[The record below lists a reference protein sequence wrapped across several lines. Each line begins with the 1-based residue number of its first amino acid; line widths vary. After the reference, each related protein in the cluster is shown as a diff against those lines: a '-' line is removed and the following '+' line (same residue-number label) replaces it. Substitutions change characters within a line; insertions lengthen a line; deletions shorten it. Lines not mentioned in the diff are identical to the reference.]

1 MSDAIYC
8 YDTATVRFA
17 IYPHG
22 SGGNRVIAEIGE
34 DPLRDLFGASGAGD
48 SLVDAYHDNA
58 EVINA
63 IAIQRHGDM
72 PERRVVLETIDFES
86 IDRRGVPLSVIRKVS
101 APRRPARTETG
112 RRLSEDAREV
122 AASATS

>member
-1 MSDAIYC
+1 VDAL
-8 YDTATVRFA
+8 ARTV
-17 IYPHG
+17 
-22 SGGNRVIAEIGE
+22 
-34 DPLRDLFGASGAGD
+34 PLFRDVLGLPEAALDDADGASIAGFTAGD